1 MTEPVTLP
9 LLSLPPAEYYLYVES
24 SRTLPNE
31 TAALRSGEIS
41 GQFPGYCLQFWYHMF
56 GANIGTLRLLTQV
69 NNTEPGATLWQHSG
83 DSGNVWYKQAI
94 YVRSPGQNF
103 RVSSVCAVSG
113 PKKIDSAKSFW
124 PRLWG
129 EYCLCCSK
137 SKV

>member
-113 PKKIDSAKSFW
+113 QKK
-124 PRLWG
+124 
-129 EYCLCCSK
+129 
-137 SKV
+137 